1 MIRYKVSGV
10 LCCFLISYILKEKH
24 KVKRD
29 IYSLNLLV
37 FTESSQVSYQIKGNG
52 A

>member
-1 MIRYKVSGV
+1 MIRYKGSGV
-10 LCCFLISYILKEKH
+10 LSCFQIAHMFKEKH

-29 IYSLNLLV
+29 IHSLNLLV
-37 FTESSQVSYQIKGNG
+37 FTESSNVSYQIKGNG